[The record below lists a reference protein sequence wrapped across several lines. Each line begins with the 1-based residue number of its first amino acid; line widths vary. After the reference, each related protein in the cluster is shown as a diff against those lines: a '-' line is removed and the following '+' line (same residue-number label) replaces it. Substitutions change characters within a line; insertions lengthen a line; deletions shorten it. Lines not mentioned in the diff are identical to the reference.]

1 MPTSKRRQNIPIPTD
16 DLSVPFEGDLSAFV
30 TFTRR
35 KDGDPMILAGYVD
48 APDEQMA
55 LIFAKEHYGQDQECV
70 EIWAYPTKAIAGT
83 HADHPTSNEAG
94 ASRAFQVFT
103 QKESGEVHVAGEK
116 VEANCSEAALQQ
128 ARQSIPDSEAYHS
141 LWVVDWQ
148 DITATRKGEMIWR
161 TTDQT
166 YRLARGYSKDVRQ
179 KWEAIRAAQEV
190 DEYQSEDLQ
199 NTF

>member
-1 MPTSKRRQNIPIPTD
+1 MPTSKIRQDLPIPTD
-16 DLSVPFEGDLSAFV
+16 DLSVPVTGDLTAYAIC
-30 TFTRR
+30 TRR
-35 KDGDPMILAGYVD
+35 KAGETMILAGYLD
-48 APDEQMA
+48 APDDLMA
-55 LIFAKEHYGQDQECV
+55 MIFAKEHYGQDQECV
-70 EIWAYPTKAIAGT
+70 EIWAFPSHVIAGT
-83 HADHPTSNEAG
+83 LADQPTSNEAG
-94 ASRAFQVFT
+94 ASRPFQIFI
-103 QKESGEVHVAGEK
+103 QQERGDVHVAGKK
-116 VEANCSEAALQQ
+116 VQADCSHQALEQ
-128 ARQSIPDSEAYHS
+128 AKQSIPDDSSCHN

-148 DITATRKGEMIWR
+148 DISTTTEGEMIWR